1 MNFISTRLLS
11 QNLFFEKIITIEYIR
26 ILILKYNKET
36 INLLDVYCYGSL
48 DYNNYTKLEEN
59 QEKRIN
65 ITSSLFNNKW
75 ISYFS
80 PNEPSNNF
88 IIQLK

>member
-1 MNFISTRLLS
+1 MD
-11 QNLFFEKIITIEYIR
+11 YIQ
-26 ILILKYNKET
+26 ILILKNNKET
-36 INLLDVYCYGSL
+36 INLLDMYCYGSL

-59 QEKRIN
+59 LEKRID

-75 ISYFS
+75 ISYFI
-80 PNEPSNNF
+80 PNEPLNNF

>member
-1 MNFISTRLLS
+1 MYR
-11 QNLFFEKIITIEYIR
+11 
-26 ILILKYNKET
+26 
-36 INLLDVYCYGSL
+36 YGSL

-59 QEKRIN
+59 LEKRIN

-75 ISYFS
+75 ISYFIS
-80 PNEPSNNF
+80 NEPSNNF

>member
-1 MNFISTRLLS
+1 M
-11 QNLFFEKIITIEYIR
+11 
-26 ILILKYNKET
+26 
-36 INLLDVYCYGSL
+36 YCYGSL

-59 QEKRIN
+59 LEKRID

-75 ISYFS
+75 ISYFI
-80 PNEPSNNF
+80 PNEPLNNF

>member
-1 MNFISTRLLS
+1 MD
-11 QNLFFEKIITIEYIR
+11 YIQ
-26 ILILKYNKET
+26 ILILKNNKET
-36 INLLDVYCYGSL
+36 INLLDMYCYGSL

-59 QEKRIN
+59 QEKRVN

-75 ISYFS
+75 ISYFI
-80 PNEPSNNF
+80 PNEPLNNF